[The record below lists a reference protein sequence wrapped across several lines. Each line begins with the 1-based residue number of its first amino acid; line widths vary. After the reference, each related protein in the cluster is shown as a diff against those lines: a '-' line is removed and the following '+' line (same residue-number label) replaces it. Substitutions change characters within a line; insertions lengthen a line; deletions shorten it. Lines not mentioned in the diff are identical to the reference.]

1 MNRRWLA
8 VAALLIVSCIFQLFA
23 PSDSVCSVTQ
33 LSHGH
38 ANMLAGDP
46 FNPRGTIMS
55 APLMGVEEIRR
66 RQTMSAQDQA
76 AEAAREESM
85 KQGNDKL
92 LFAQN
97 DANQLNELCETFES
111 EYVNDLFADLSRL
124 YLLLWFA
131 FRHAAFAR

>member
-1 MNRRWLA
+1 MA
-8 VAALLIVSCIFQLFA
+8 VAALLMVSCILQLFA

-33 LSHGH
+33 MSHGH
-38 ANMLAGDP
+38 FNMLAGDP

-85 KQGNDKL
+85 KQGSDKL
-92 LFAQN
+92 LFSQN
-97 DANQLNELCETFES
+97 S
-111 EYVNDLFADLSRL
+111 
-124 YLLLWFA
+124 
-131 FRHAAFAR
+131 